1 MSTFSVPGH
10 LCAALATEAHQGNGT
25 PGGPYGA
32 VARKAGSGGLGN
44 LLRRGATYVI
54 LPYFR
59 VTRYPG
65 FFRGGVRAGDK
76 AVRAAL
82 Q

>member
-1 MSTFSVPGH
+1 LF
-10 LCAALATEAHQGNGT
+10 AANATEAHQGNGT

-32 VARKAGSGGLGN
+32 VARKAGSGRLGN
-44 LLRRGATYVI
+44 LLRRGATIAI

-59 VTRYPG
+59 VARYPG
-65 FFRGGVRAGDK
+65 FSGAGVK

>member
-1 MSTFSVPGH
+1 LRLS
-10 LCAALATEAHQGNGT
+10 ATEAHQGNGT

-44 LLRRGATYVI
+44 LLRRGATIVI

-59 VTRYPG
+59 VTRYPEFSG
-65 FFRGGVRAGDK
+65 AGDK